1 MFNAEA
7 HDLGNARGSP
17 SRSIEQSATS
27 KRIMRFKAVLCS
39 ALLATWLVPA
49 WSGLVM
55 AQVNEPSADDR
66 ARAAELKQRGDAAID
81 SMRYGEAV
89 DAYTMAYGIT
99 KDPALLYNRG
109 RALQALGDFPGA
121 LEALEGFAATA
132 DAELKA
138 RVPKLAE
145 LLADVRAHVGTLV
158 LNCNVAG
165 ARVLLR
171 EKVVGKT
178 PLSGPLRVTA
188 GAASIEV
195 TAEGYLLYTKNVEL
209 PAGGVLDL
217 DVTLLSRAKA
227 SLLVLR
233 APIPGTVAIV
243 DGKVVGNPPVEV
255 VVDPGSH
262 KIVARADGYADTVT
276 SAVVSSG
283 EHKQVDLILSQK
295 PGITSRW
302 WFWTGLGVVVA
313 GGAAVTAALLIERKP
328 SQGDLPPGTV
338 SAPIRF

>member
-1 MFNAEA
+1 LAA
-7 HDLGNARGSP
+7 SILAIPTAPAR
-17 SRSIEQSATS
+17 
-27 KRIMRFKAVLCS
+27 
-39 ALLATWLVPA
+39 
-49 WSGLVM
+49 
-55 AQVNEPSADDR
+55 AQGAEPSPADR

-89 DAYTMAYGIT
+89 DAYTTAYAMT

-132 DAELKA
+132 NAELRA
-138 RVPKLAE
+138 RVPKLTE
-145 LLADVRAHVGTLV
+145 LLAEVRTHVTTLV

-171 EKVVGKT
+171 DKLVGTT
-178 PLSGPLRVTA
+178 PLSGRLRFTS
-188 GAASIEV
+188 GAANLEV
-195 TAEGYLLYTKNVEL
+195 TAEGYLPYTKNLVL
-209 PAGGVLDL
+209 PGGGVLDL
-217 DVTLLSRAKA
+217 DVTLLSKAK
-227 SLLVLR
+227 SSVLVLR
-233 APIPGTVAIV
+233 APTPGTVAIV

-262 KIVARADGYADTVT
+262 KIVARAEGYADTET

-283 EHKQVDLILSQK
+283 QHKEVDLMLKQK
-295 PGITSRW
+295 PGITAQW
-302 WFWTGLGVVVA
+302 WFWTGLGAVVA
-313 GGAAVTAALLIERKP
+313 GGAAVTAAFLIERKP

-338 SAPIRF
+338 SAPVHF